1 MWGDL
6 DPWLASLWTS
16 LLQFKPL
23 PTGTV
28 INDAPRLERPLFTVT
43 PAGDMADN
51 ERVVGGTKVVSKS
64 LEDEISR
71 GKEAFWDAMG
81 PPRRE
86 GHPGGAAK
94 PARLLV
100 NRRLTAEGH
109 FQDVRHLEFDVSG
122 VPGGADYR
130 AGDVAWVH
138 PSNDSAA
145 VEAFAAM
152 IGVKD
157 LDQVVRIAPSGSMR
171 PSSSVPD
178 EALET
183 PQQKRNPLPFLLPPA
198 CSVRALLSDVLDI
211 LGTPRR
217 SFFEKLSLFAADEEE
232 NEKLLELA
240 SPEGADLLYEYATRE
255 KRNYVE
261 VMGDFRS
268 CKVPTERLLELVPM
282 LRPRGFSIAS
292 SVLETASRV
301 HLCMAVV
308 SFR

>member
-16 LLQFKPL
+16 LLQLKPL
-23 PTGTV
+23 PHGTL
-28 INDAPRLERPLFTVT
+28 IDDSPRLERPLFTVT
-43 PAGDMADN
+43 PVDTIADDQ
-51 ERVVGGTKVVSKS
+51 RVPGGAENASKL

-71 GKEAFWDAMG
+71 GKECFWDAMG
-81 PPRRE
+81 PPRRD

-100 NRRLTAEGH
+100 NRRLTKEGH

-122 VPGGADYR
+122 VPGGGDYR

-138 PSNDSAA
+138 PSNDSAS
-145 VEAFAAM
+145 VEAFAAI

-157 LDQVVRIAPSGSMR
+157 LDQIVRIALAGSR

-183 PQQKRNPLPFLLPPA
+183 PQQKVNPAPFLLPPA
-198 CSVRALLSDVLDI
+198 CSVRVLLSDVLDI

-217 SFFEKLSLFAADEEE
+217 SFFEKLSLFAADKEE

-240 SPEGADLLYEYATRE
+240 SPDGADLLYEYATRE
-255 KRNYVE
+255 KRSYVE
-261 VMGDFRS
+261 VMGDFQS
-268 CKVPTERLLELVPM
+268 CKVPMERLLELVPR